1 MISRSRPG
9 APRLPGESSQVL
21 PLLQKRGN
29 SLAQS
34 VGATTFILG
43 VARPRCGLGLTRSP
57 PGLRVPGQEL
67 TPRNARGGCDGHG
80 HPLEPN
86 PRTPGTI
93 EGRCWGQGQS
103 GISELSLPAP
113 SPAGGKEGAFY
124 FSRQEPSRAF
134 ADARLEEGMLIL
146 FRTLRQ
152 PVFPS
157 MPEIPWAFHSRA
169 LARCPRGAA
178 GFGANSRTIRR
189 AGIVGGI
196 GGGLVGVAALSTR
209 TGYGCPERVHLQ

>member
-1 MISRSRPG
+1 MPSWWGPPHSSSESPDPDVAWASPNRRLGSGCWARNLLLGMLGEAAMGTATRLSPTP
-9 APRLPGESSQVL
+9 AP
-21 PLLQKRGN
+21 
-29 SLAQS
+29 
-34 VGATTFILG
+34 
-43 VARPRCGLGLTRSP
+43 
-57 PGLRVPGQEL
+57 
-67 TPRNARGGCDGHG
+67 
-80 HPLEPN
+80 
-86 PRTPGTI
+86 
-93 EGRCWGQGQS
+93 
-103 GISELSLPAP
+103 PAP
-113 SPAGGKEGAFY
+113 SRGDAGVRARAASQNSACLHQSLAGSKEGAFY

-209 TGYGCPERVHLQ
+209 TGYGCPERVRLQ